1 MNLKDKLRLY
11 GSKEKEQA
19 PDRSGAL
26 KALGAQPFDSGGRSL
41 YRFVESFAAA
51 EVFGRWRTG
60 GDETSLS
67 AFARLARAGEISSME
82 RLLFLDLETTSLS
95 IGAGNY
101 PFLIG
106 MGRVSGG
113 EAVIEQYFLDDYASE
128 PAILSH
134 LVPAFTGAEAIV
146 TFNGKGFDIPLL
158 KNRYRLNRVP
168 RFPVDIPVVDL
179 LYPCRRIF
187 KSASQSCS
195 LKAME
200 ERVLGLP
207 RGDDIP
213 GWMIPD
219 VYFSYQR
226 YGETSRIPGVLHH
239 NSMDIRS
246 MMALLAVL
254 DGIYRAVEARRFEGI
269 ERAFLTNLSR
279 HLYHVDLDAFLD
291 VMEFLGDEIFRD
303 RGIFKKYGTALKRR
317 GRLDEALGFWRRDD
331 SLYSLEEL
339 AKHYEHREKDFAA
352 AMDFTNRA
360 LLLIEKGIF
369 SDRGE
374 ELGGVEREFHRERF
388 ARRLKRLK
396 RRAEGRRI

>member
-1 MNLKDKLRLY
+1 MNLRDKLKLY
-11 GSKEKEQA
+11 GSKEKAQA
-19 PDRSGAL
+19 PDRQGAL
-26 KALGAQPFDSGGRSL
+26 CALGAETLDSGGRSL
-41 YRFVESFAAA
+41 YRFAGSFAAS
-51 EVFGRWRTG
+51 EVFGRWREG
-60 GDETSLS
+60 EGDVSLS
-67 AFARLARAGEISSME
+67 AFARLARAGAISSVE

-106 MGRVSGG
+106 LGRISGG
-113 EAVIEQYFLDDYASE
+113 RALIEQYFLDDYASE

-134 LVPAFTGAEAIV
+134 LVPAFTGAEAVV
-146 TFNGKGFDIPLL
+146 TFNGKGFDMPLL
-158 KNRYRLNRVP
+158 KNRYRLNRV
-168 RFPVDIPVVDL
+168 RGFPVDVPVVDL
-179 LYPCRRIF
+179 LFPCRRIF
-187 KSASQSCS
+187 RSASQGCS

-207 RGDDIP
+207 RGEDVP

-226 YGETSRIPGVLHH
+226 YGETSRIPSVLHH
-239 NSMDIRS
+239 NSLDIRS

-269 ERAFLTNLSR
+269 ERAFLANLSR

-291 VMEFLGDEIFRD
+291 VMGFLGDEVFRD

-317 GRLDEALGFWRRDD
+317 GRLDEALGFWRRDG

-339 AKHYEHREKDFAA
+339 AKHCEHRERDFVEAIEL
-352 AMDFTNRA
+352 TNRA
-360 LLLIEKGIF
+360 LALIERGVF

-374 ELGGVEREFHRERF
+374 ELGGAEKEFHRGRF
-388 ARRLKRLK
+388 AHRMARLRRRLGD
-396 RRAEGRRI
+396 GR